1 MFLNINPKKYGH
13 KNTIGSLDHDIS
25 RPTNKQES
33 TDYYQSSADKLFA
46 VITAQIKSK
55 VNNRITK

>member
-1 MFLNINPKKYGH
+1 MGT
-13 KNTIGSLDHDIS
+13 KNTTASLDHDIS

-33 TDYYQSSADKLFA
+33 TDYYQSSADKLLA
-46 VITAQIKSK
+46 VITNQIKSK